1 MGVLISIV
9 SLITTTVQLRMAF
22 VCDICG
28 KSFLTSEKLRFHKV
42 CHGQD
47 ENKCHICDK
56 ICTGKKAFNN
66 HIKSHQ
72 TYECPDC
79 GKTIK
84 MNSISH
90 HKSKCSP
97 KEKKSFACS
106 ECPYEVDRQ
115 DRLKPEYGL
124 PLCHHLD

>member
-1 MGVLISIV
+1 MVKMKISV
-9 SLITTTVQLRMAF
+9 TFVTKFALERRLLITT
-22 VCDICG
+22 
-28 KSFLTSEKLRFHKV
+28 
-42 CHGQD
+42 
-47 ENKCHICDK
+47 
-56 ICTGKKAFNN
+56 
-66 HIKSHQ
+66 HQ

-84 MNSISH
+84 MNSTSH
-90 HKSKCSP
+90 HESKCSP